1 MIEKS
6 LFLIGTTI
14 SLLFLIG
21 TAYAQSGNSIIDNW
35 NSVTEDFDSS
45 VDSMM
50 SYFDKQIYLC
60 MQLEELGGFEQNE
73 EDLNEKEKK
82 QNADCKELLEETDY
96 FKKKELIKKY
106 GELDN

>member
-1 MIEKS
+1 
-6 LFLIGTTI
+6 
-14 SLLFLIG
+14 
-21 TAYAQSGNSIIDNW
+21 
-35 NSVTEDFDSS
+35 
-45 VDSMM
+45 
-50 SYFDKQIYLC
+50 